1 MMRRLTFTLPLALA
15 ACTSAPVP
23 PPAVAPPTA
32 LRSAPMRPVGLERVL
47 GQNARGLAALFGPA
61 DQIVREDGALRQQFR
76 GPICV
81 LDAYLYP
88 PSAGKEPQVT
98 YVDTRQLDGRDIDRA
113 SCVAALA
120 RRREAR

>member
-1 MMRRLTFTLPLALA
+1 MKHALVIAPLALA
-15 ACTSAPVP
+15 ACTTAPAP
-23 PPAVAPPTA
+23 PVAPLPPV
-32 LRSAPMRPVGLERVL
+32 RSAPMRPLGLERVL
-47 GQNARGLAALFGPA
+47 GQDARGLAALFGPP
-61 DQIVREDGALRQQFR
+61 DQVVREDGAVRQQFR

-88 PSAGKEPQVT
+88 PTAGREPQVT

>member
-1 MMRRLTFTLPLALA
+1 MRFPIVLFSTVLLA
-15 ACTSAPVP
+15 ACSTSPPPPLTVSAPPVM
-23 PPAVAPPTA
+23 
-32 LRSAPMRPVGLERVL
+32 RSAPMRPAGLERVL
-47 GQNARGLAALFGPA
+47 GQDARGLAALFGPP
-61 DQIVREDGALRQQFR
+61 DQVVREDGAVRQQFR

-88 PSAGKEPQVT
+88 TSAGREPLVS